1 MKLRINWKYCALI
14 VIDLV
19 IVVYLVFAMT
29 SWNKPDETPRQCSK
43 VEINIEDENENG
55 FLKTAEVKSLLEKKN
70 LYPLN
75 KRLDDIN
82 TREIENILL
91 KTAFVNTAQCYVTTE
106 GYVKLSLTQRTPI
119 VRVKAESGEDYYIDD
134 NGGVMPNSQYTSDMI
149 IVTGILSKQYACK
162 YISILA
168 STIMADDLWR
178 NQIEQINVLKDK
190 TIEIV
195 PRVGDHVINIGMLPN
210 SRFPEKRKERV
221 TEFVQKQLRRIEL
234 FYKYGLSEA
243 GWNKYSYI
251 SVEFANQVICTNRDG
266 QKHQIARPIA
276 VAQPTPQPES
286 TPANEATQNEKNKV
300 ESEKSKVEEQ
310 PKKQE
315 PKKPEP
321 VKKEEKKDNQPKKDT
336 KTPTK
341 AKETPKKDTTP
352 KKESTPKKDTTPKK
366 DNSSKKDNSPKKE
379 TSSKK
384 ENTSKK
390 DNTPKK
396 ESATKKDNKPK
407 TADKSTKGKKS

>member
-19 IVVYLVFAMT
+19 IAVYLVFAMT
-29 SWNKPDETPRQCSK
+29 SWNKPDETPRLCNK

-55 FLKTAEVKSLLEKKN
+55 FLKTAEVKTLLEKKS

-75 KRLDDIN
+75 RRTDEIN

-91 KTAFVNTAQCYVTTE
+91 KTAFVNTAQCYITTE
-106 GYVKLSLTQRTPI
+106 GNVKLSLTQRTPI

-149 IVTGILSKQYACK
+149 IVTGLLNKQYACK

-195 PRVGDHVINIGMLPN
+195 PRVGDHIINIGMLPN
-210 SRFPEKRKERV
+210 SRYPERRKELV
-221 TEFVQKQLRRIEL
+221 SEFVKKQLQRIEL

-276 VAQPTPQPES
+276 IAQPAPQPENS
-286 TPANEATQNEKNKV
+286 TTTNATPE
-300 ESEKSKVEEQ
+300 EKSKAESGKNKVEEQ

-315 PKKPEP
+315 T
-321 VKKEEKKDNQPKKDT
+321 VKKEEKKDSQPKKEDKV
-336 KTPTK
+336 KT
-341 AKETPKKDTTP
+341 KET
-352 KKESTPKKDTTPKK
+352 
-366 DNSSKKDNSPKKE
+366 PKKE

-384 ENTSKK
+384 ETAPKK
-390 DNTPKK
+390 DSTPKKDNSPKKENTPKK
-396 ESATKKDNKPK
+396 DSKPK
-407 TADKSTKGKKS
+407 STDKASKGKKS

>member
-14 VIDLV
+14 VFDLV
-19 IVVYLVFAMT
+19 IAVYLVFAMT
-29 SWNKPDETPRQCSK
+29 SWNKPDETPRLCNK

-55 FLKTAEVKSLLEKKN
+55 FLKTTEVKTLLERKS

-75 KRLDDIN
+75 RRIDGIN

-106 GYVKLSLTQRTPI
+106 GHVKLSLTQRTPI
-119 VRVKAESGEDYYIDD
+119 VRVKAENGEDYYIDD
-134 NGGVMPNSQYTSDMI
+134 NGGVMPNTQYTSDMI
-149 IVTGILSKQYACK
+149 IVTGALSKQYACK
-162 YISILA
+162 YISLLA

-195 PRVGDHVINIGMLPN
+195 PRVGDHIINIGMLPN
-210 SRFPEKRKERV
+210 SRFPEKRKELV
-221 TEFVQKQLRRIEL
+221 SEFVKKQLQRIEL

-266 QKHQIARPIA
+266 QKHQIKPIA
-276 VAQPTPQPES
+276 IAQPAPQPETTTTTDEKS
-286 TPANEATQNEKNKV
+286 KVEGEKN
-300 ESEKSKVEEQ
+300 KVEEQ

-315 PKKPEP
+315 T
-321 VKKEEKKDNQPKKDT
+321 VKKEEKKENTPKKEEKAKPKDTPKKDAPKKDSQPKKDD
-336 KTPTK
+336 K
-341 AKETPKKDTTP
+341 AKAKDTPKKD
-352 KKESTPKKDTTPKK
+352 STP
-366 DNSSKKDNSPKKE
+366 KKDNSPKKE
-379 TSSKK
+379 
-384 ENTSKK
+384 NA
-390 DNTPKK
+390 P
-396 ESATKKDNKPK
+396 KKDNKPK
-407 TADKSTKGKKS
+407 STDKTSKGKKP

>member
-1 MKLRINWKYCALI
+1 MQIRINWKYCALI

-19 IVVYLVFAMT
+19 IAVYLVFAMT
-29 SWNKPDETPRQCSK
+29 SWNKPDEKPRLCNK

-55 FLKTAEVKSLLEKKN
+55 FLKTAEVKTLLEKKS

-75 KRLDDIN
+75 RRTDEIN

-91 KTAFVNTAQCYVTTE
+91 KTAFVNTAQCYITTE
-106 GYVKLSLTQRTPI
+106 GNVKLSLTQRTPI

-149 IVTGILSKQYACK
+149 IVTGLLNKQYACK

-195 PRVGDHVINIGMLPN
+195 PRVGDHIINIGMLPN
-210 SRFPEKRKERV
+210 SRYPERRKELV
-221 TEFVQKQLRRIEL
+221 SEFVKKQLQRIEL

-251 SVEFANQVICTNRDG
+251 SVEFANQVICTNRNG
-266 QKHQIARPIA
+266 QKHQVARPIA
-276 VAQPTPQPES
+276 IAQPAPHPENSTTTNATPE
-286 TPANEATQNEKNKV
+286 
-300 ESEKSKVEEQ
+300 EKSKAESGKNKVEEQ

-315 PKKPEP
+315 T
-321 VKKEEKKDNQPKKDT
+321 VKKEEKKDSQPKKEDKV
-336 KTPTK
+336 KT
-341 AKETPKKDTTP
+341 KET
-352 KKESTPKKDTTPKK
+352 
-366 DNSSKKDNSPKKE
+366 PKKE

-384 ENTSKK
+384 ETAPKK
-390 DNTPKK
+390 NNTPKK
-396 ESATKKDNKPK
+396 DNSPKKENTPKKDSKPK
-407 TADKSTKGKKS
+407 STDKASKGKKS

>member
-1 MKLRINWKYCALI
+1 MRINWKYCALI

-19 IVVYLVFAMT
+19 IAVYLVFAMT
-29 SWNKPDETPRQCSK
+29 SWNKPDETPRLCNK

-55 FLKTAEVKSLLEKKN
+55 FLKTTEVKTLLERKS

-75 KRLDDIN
+75 RRIDGIN

-106 GYVKLSLTQRTPI
+106 GHVKLSLTQRTPI
-119 VRVKAESGEDYYIDD
+119 VRVKAENGEDYYIDD
-134 NGGVMPNSQYTSDMI
+134 NGGVMPNTQYTSDMI
-149 IVTGILSKQYACK
+149 IVTGALSKQYACK
-162 YISILA
+162 YISLLA

-195 PRVGDHVINIGMLPN
+195 PRVGDHIINIGMLPN
-210 SRFPEKRKERV
+210 SRFPEKRKELV
-221 TEFVQKQLRRIEL
+221 SEFVKKQLQRIEL

-266 QKHQIARPIA
+266 QKHQIRPIA
-276 VAQPTPQPES
+276 IAQPAPQPETTTTTDEKS
-286 TPANEATQNEKNKV
+286 KVEGEKN
-300 ESEKSKVEEQ
+300 KVEEQ

-315 PKKPEP
+315 T
-321 VKKEEKKDNQPKKDT
+321 VKKEEKKENTPKKEEKTKPKDTPKKDAPKKDSQPKKDD
-336 KTPTK
+336 K
-341 AKETPKKDTTP
+341 AKAKDTPKKD
-352 KKESTPKKDTTPKK
+352 STP
-366 DNSSKKDNSPKKE
+366 KKDNSPKKE
-379 TSSKK
+379 
-384 ENTSKK
+384 
-390 DNTPKK
+390 NTPKK
-396 ESATKKDNKPK
+396 DNKS
-407 TADKSTKGKKS
+407 KSTDKTSKGKKP

>member
-1 MKLRINWKYCALI
+1 MQIRINWKYCALI

-19 IVVYLVFAMT
+19 IAVYLVFAMT
-29 SWNKPDETPRQCSK
+29 SWNKPDEKPRLCNK

-55 FLKTAEVKSLLEKKN
+55 FLKTAEVKTLLEKKS

-75 KRLDDIN
+75 KRTDEIN

-91 KTAFVNTAQCYVTTE
+91 KTAFVNTAQCYITTE
-106 GYVKLSLTQRTPI
+106 GNVKLSLTQRTPI

-149 IVTGILSKQYACK
+149 IVTGLLNKQYACK

-195 PRVGDHVINIGMLPN
+195 PRVGDHIINIGMLPN
-210 SRFPEKRKERV
+210 SRYPERRKELV
-221 TEFVQKQLRRIEL
+221 SEFVKKQLQRIEL

-276 VAQPTPQPES
+276 IAQPAPQPENS
-286 TPANEATQNEKNKV
+286 TTTNATPE
-300 ESEKSKVEEQ
+300 EKSKAESGKNKVEEQ

-315 PKKPEP
+315 T
-321 VKKEEKKDNQPKKDT
+321 VKKEEKKDSQPKKEDKV
-336 KTPTK
+336 KT
-341 AKETPKKDTTP
+341 KET
-352 KKESTPKKDTTPKK
+352 
-366 DNSSKKDNSPKKE
+366 PKKE

-384 ENTSKK
+384 ETAPKK
-390 DNTPKK
+390 NNTPKK
-396 ESATKKDNKPK
+396 DNSPKKENTPKKDNKPK
-407 TADKSTKGKKS
+407 STDKASKGKKS

>member
-1 MKLRINWKYCALI
+1 MQIRINWKYCALI

-19 IVVYLVFAMT
+19 IAVYLVFAMT
-29 SWNKPDETPRQCSK
+29 SWNKPDETPRLCNK

-55 FLKTAEVKSLLEKKN
+55 FLKTTEVKTLLERKS

-75 KRLDDIN
+75 RRIDGIN

-106 GYVKLSLTQRTPI
+106 GHVKLSLTQRTPI
-119 VRVKAESGEDYYIDD
+119 VRVKAENGEDYYIDD
-134 NGGVMPNSQYTSDMI
+134 NGGVMPNTQYTSDMI
-149 IVTGILSKQYACK
+149 IVTGALSKQYACK
-162 YISILA
+162 YISLLA

-195 PRVGDHVINIGMLPN
+195 PRVGDHIINIGMLPN
-210 SRFPEKRKERV
+210 SRFPEKRKELV
-221 TEFVQKQLRRIEL
+221 SEFVKKQLQRIEL

-266 QKHQIARPIA
+266 QKHQIRPIA
-276 VAQPTPQPES
+276 IAQPAPQPETTTTTDEKS
-286 TPANEATQNEKNKV
+286 KVEGEKN
-300 ESEKSKVEEQ
+300 KVEEQ

-315 PKKPEP
+315 T
-321 VKKEEKKDNQPKKDT
+321 VKKEEKKENTPKKEEKAKPKDTPKKDAPKKDSQPKKDD
-336 KTPTK
+336 K
-341 AKETPKKDTTP
+341 AKAKDTPKKD
-352 KKESTPKKDTTPKK
+352 STP
-366 DNSSKKDNSPKKE
+366 KKDNSPKKE
-379 TSSKK
+379 
-384 ENTSKK
+384 NA
-390 DNTPKK
+390 P
-396 ESATKKDNKPK
+396 KKDNKPK
-407 TADKSTKGKKS
+407 STDKTSKGKKS

>member
-1 MKLRINWKYCALI
+1 MKIRINWKYCALI

-19 IVVYLVFAMT
+19 IAVYLVFAMT
-29 SWNKPDETPRQCSK
+29 SWNKPDETPRLCNK

-55 FLKTAEVKSLLEKKN
+55 FLKTTEVKTLLERKS

-75 KRLDDIN
+75 RRIDGIN

-106 GYVKLSLTQRTPI
+106 GHVKLSLTQRTPI
-119 VRVKAESGEDYYIDD
+119 VRVKAENGEDYYIDD
-134 NGGVMPNSQYTSDMI
+134 NGGVMPNTQYTSDMI
-149 IVTGILSKQYACK
+149 IVTGALSKQYACK
-162 YISILA
+162 YISLLA

-195 PRVGDHVINIGMLPN
+195 PRVGDHIINIGMLPN
-210 SRFPEKRKERV
+210 SRFPEKRKELV
-221 TEFVQKQLRRIEL
+221 SEFVKKQLQRIEL

-266 QKHQIARPIA
+266 QKHQIKPIA
-276 VAQPTPQPES
+276 IAQPAPQPETTTTTDEKS
-286 TPANEATQNEKNKV
+286 KVEGEKN
-300 ESEKSKVEEQ
+300 KVEEQ

-315 PKKPEP
+315 T
-321 VKKEEKKDNQPKKDT
+321 VKKEEKKENTPKKEEKAKPKDTPKKDAPKKDSQPKKDD
-336 KTPTK
+336 K
-341 AKETPKKDTTP
+341 AKAKDTPKKD
-352 KKESTPKKDTTPKK
+352 STP
-366 DNSSKKDNSPKKE
+366 KKDNSPKKE
-379 TSSKK
+379 
-384 ENTSKK
+384 NA
-390 DNTPKK
+390 P
-396 ESATKKDNKPK
+396 KKDNKS
-407 TADKSTKGKKS
+407 KSTDKTSKGKKS

>member
-1 MKLRINWKYCALI
+1 MKIRINWKYCALI

-19 IVVYLVFAMT
+19 IAVYLVFAMT
-29 SWNKPDETPRQCSK
+29 SWNKPDETPRLCNK

-55 FLKTAEVKSLLEKKN
+55 FLKTTEVKTLLERKS

-75 KRLDDIN
+75 RRIDGIN

-106 GYVKLSLTQRTPI
+106 GHVKLSLTQRTPI
-119 VRVKAESGEDYYIDD
+119 VRVKAENGEDYYIDD
-134 NGGVMPNSQYTSDMI
+134 NGGVMPNTQYTSDMI
-149 IVTGILSKQYACK
+149 IVTGALSKQYACK
-162 YISILA
+162 YISLLA

-195 PRVGDHVINIGMLPN
+195 PRVGDHIINIGMLPN
-210 SRFPEKRKERV
+210 SRFPEKRKELV
-221 TEFVQKQLRRIEL
+221 SEFVKKQLQRIEL

-266 QKHQIARPIA
+266 QKHQIRPIV
-276 VAQPTPQPES
+276 VAQPAPQPE
-286 TPANEATQNEKNKV
+286 TTTTTDEKTKVEGEKN
-300 ESEKSKVEEQ
+300 KVEEQ

-315 PKKPEP
+315 T
-321 VKKEEKKDNQPKKDT
+321 VKKEEKKENTPKKEEKAKPKDTPKKDAPKKDSQPKKDD
-336 KTPTK
+336 K
-341 AKETPKKDTTP
+341 AKAKDTPKKD
-352 KKESTPKKDTTPKK
+352 STP
-366 DNSSKKDNSPKKE
+366 KKDNSPKKE
-379 TSSKK
+379 
-384 ENTSKK
+384 
-390 DNTPKK
+390 NTP
-396 ESATKKDNKPK
+396 KKDNKPK
-407 TADKSTKGKKS
+407 STDKTSKGKKP

>member
-1 MKLRINWKYCALI
+1 MRINWKYCALI

-210 SRFPEKRKERV
+210 SRFPDKRKEKV

-266 QKHQIARPIA
+266 KQHQVVKPIA
-276 VAQPTPQPES
+276 VAQPAPQPET
-286 TPANEATQNEKNKV
+286 TPANEATQEEKNKV
-300 ESEKSKVEEQ
+300 ENGKNKVEEQ
-310 PKKQE
+310 PKKQ
-315 PKKPEP
+315 EP
-321 VKKEEKKDNQPKKDT
+321 VKKEEKKDNQPKKET
-336 KTPTK
+336 KAPTK
-341 AKETPKKDTTP
+341 AKETPKKDSTP

-390 DNTPKK
+390 DSTPKK

-407 TADKSTKGKKS
+407 TAEKATKGKKSSKQ

>member
-19 IVVYLVFAMT
+19 IAVYLVFAMT
-29 SWNKPDETPRQCSK
+29 SWNKPDEKPRLCNK

-55 FLKTAEVKSLLEKKN
+55 FLKTAEVKTLLEKKS

-75 KRLDDIN
+75 RRTDEIN

-91 KTAFVNTAQCYVTTE
+91 KTAFVNTAQCYITTE
-106 GYVKLSLTQRTPI
+106 GNVKLSLTQRTPI

-149 IVTGILSKQYACK
+149 IVTGLLNKQYACK

-195 PRVGDHVINIGMLPN
+195 PRVGDHIINIGMLPN
-210 SRFPEKRKERV
+210 SRYPERRKELV
-221 TEFVQKQLRRIEL
+221 SEFVKKQLQRIEL

-276 VAQPTPQPES
+276 IAQPAPQPENS
-286 TPANEATQNEKNKV
+286 TTTNATPE
-300 ESEKSKVEEQ
+300 EKSKAESGKNKVEEQ

-315 PKKPEP
+315 T
-321 VKKEEKKDNQPKKDT
+321 VKKEEKKDSQPKKEDKV
-336 KTPTK
+336 KT
-341 AKETPKKDTTP
+341 KET
-352 KKESTPKKDTTPKK
+352 
-366 DNSSKKDNSPKKE
+366 PKKE

-384 ENTSKK
+384 ETAPKK
-390 DNTPKK
+390 NNTPKK
-396 ESATKKDNKPK
+396 DNSPKKESNPKKDNKPK
-407 TADKSTKGKKS
+407 STDKASKGKKS

>member
-1 MKLRINWKYCALI
+1 MQIRINWKYCALI

-19 IVVYLVFAMT
+19 IAVYLVFAMT
-29 SWNKPDETPRQCSK
+29 SWNKPDETPRLCNK

-55 FLKTAEVKSLLEKKN
+55 FLKTTEVKTLLERKS

-75 KRLDDIN
+75 RRIDGIN

-106 GYVKLSLTQRTPI
+106 GHVKLSLTQRTPI
-119 VRVKAESGEDYYIDD
+119 VRVKAENGEDYYIDD
-134 NGGVMPNSQYTSDMI
+134 NGGVMPNTQYTSDMI
-149 IVTGILSKQYACK
+149 IVTGALSKQYACK
-162 YISILA
+162 YISLLA

-195 PRVGDHVINIGMLPN
+195 PRVGDHIINIGMLPN
-210 SRFPEKRKERV
+210 SRFPEKRKELV
-221 TEFVQKQLRRIEL
+221 SEFVKKQLQRIEL

-266 QKHQIARPIA
+266 QKHQIKPIA
-276 VAQPTPQPES
+276 IAQPAPQPETTTTTTDEKS
-286 TPANEATQNEKNKV
+286 KVEGEKN
-300 ESEKSKVEEQ
+300 KVEEQ

-315 PKKPEP
+315 T
-321 VKKEEKKDNQPKKDT
+321 VKKEEKKENTPKKEEKAKPKDTPKKDAPKKDSQPKKDD
-336 KTPTK
+336 K
-341 AKETPKKDTTP
+341 AKAKDTP
-352 KKESTPKKDTTPKK
+352 
-366 DNSSKKDNSPKKE
+366 KKDNSPKKE
-379 TSSKK
+379 
-384 ENTSKK
+384 
-390 DNTPKK
+390 NTPKK
-396 ESATKKDNKPK
+396 DNKS
-407 TADKSTKGKKS
+407 KSTDKTSKGKKP

>member
-1 MKLRINWKYCALI
+1 MKIRINWKYCALI

-19 IVVYLVFAMT
+19 IAVYLVFAMT
-29 SWNKPDETPRQCSK
+29 SWNKPDETPRLCNK

-55 FLKTAEVKSLLEKKN
+55 FLKTTEVKTLLERKS

-75 KRLDDIN
+75 RRIDGIN

-106 GYVKLSLTQRTPI
+106 GHVKLSLTQRTPI
-119 VRVKAESGEDYYIDD
+119 VRVKAENGEDYYIDD
-134 NGGVMPNSQYTSDMI
+134 NGGVMPNTQYTSDMI
-149 IVTGILSKQYACK
+149 IVTGALSKQYACK
-162 YISILA
+162 YISLLA

-195 PRVGDHVINIGMLPN
+195 PRVGDHIINIGMLPN
-210 SRFPEKRKERV
+210 SRFPEKRKELV
-221 TEFVQKQLRRIEL
+221 SEFVKKQLQRIEL

-266 QKHQIARPIA
+266 QKHQIRPIA
-276 VAQPTPQPES
+276 IAQPAPQPETTTTTDEKS
-286 TPANEATQNEKNKV
+286 KVEGEKN
-300 ESEKSKVEEQ
+300 KVEEQ

-315 PKKPEP
+315 T
-321 VKKEEKKDNQPKKDT
+321 VKKEEKKENTPKKEEKAKPKDTPKKDAPKKDSQPKKDD
-336 KTPTK
+336 K
-341 AKETPKKDTTP
+341 AKAKDTPKKD
-352 KKESTPKKDTTPKK
+352 STP
-366 DNSSKKDNSPKKE
+366 KKDNSPKKE
-379 TSSKK
+379 
-384 ENTSKK
+384 
-390 DNTPKK
+390 NTP
-396 ESATKKDNKPK
+396 KKDNKPK
-407 TADKSTKGKKS
+407 STDKTSKGKKP

>member
-1 MKLRINWKYCALI
+1 MQIRINWKYCALI

-19 IVVYLVFAMT
+19 IAVYLVFAMT
-29 SWNKPDETPRQCSK
+29 SWNKPDEKPRLCNK

-55 FLKTAEVKSLLEKKN
+55 FLKTAEVKTLLEKKS

-75 KRLDDIN
+75 RRTDEIN

-91 KTAFVNTAQCYVTTE
+91 KTAFVNTAQCYITTE
-106 GYVKLSLTQRTPI
+106 GNVKLSLTQRTPI

-149 IVTGILSKQYACK
+149 IVTGLLNKQYACK

-195 PRVGDHVINIGMLPN
+195 PRVGDHIINIGMLPN
-210 SRFPEKRKERV
+210 SRYPERRKELV
-221 TEFVQKQLRRIEL
+221 SEFVKKQLQRIEL

-276 VAQPTPQPES
+276 IAQPAPQPENS
-286 TPANEATQNEKNKV
+286 TTTNATPE
-300 ESEKSKVEEQ
+300 EKSKAESGKNKVEEQ

-315 PKKPEP
+315 T
-321 VKKEEKKDNQPKKDT
+321 VKKEEKKDSQPKKEDKV
-336 KTPTK
+336 KT
-341 AKETPKKDTTP
+341 KETPKKET
-352 KKESTPKKDTTPKK
+352 
-366 DNSSKKDNSPKKE
+366 PKKE

-384 ENTSKK
+384 ETAPKK
-390 DNTPKK
+390 NNTPKK
-396 ESATKKDNKPK
+396 DNSPKKENTPKKDNKPK
-407 TADKSTKGKKS
+407 STDKASKGKKS

>member
-14 VIDLV
+14 VFDLV
-19 IVVYLVFAMT
+19 IAVYLVFAMT
-29 SWNKPDETPRQCSK
+29 SWNKPDEKPRLCNK

-55 FLKTAEVKSLLEKKN
+55 FLKTAEVKTLLEKKS

-75 KRLDDIN
+75 RRTDEIN

-91 KTAFVNTAQCYVTTE
+91 KTAFVNTAQCYITTE
-106 GYVKLSLTQRTPI
+106 GNVKLSLTQRTPI

-149 IVTGILSKQYACK
+149 IVTGLLNKQYACK

-195 PRVGDHVINIGMLPN
+195 PRVGDHIINIGMLPN
-210 SRFPEKRKERV
+210 SRYPERRKELV
-221 TEFVQKQLRRIEL
+221 SEFVKKQLQRIEL

-276 VAQPTPQPES
+276 IAQPAPQPENS
-286 TPANEATQNEKNKV
+286 TTTNATPE
-300 ESEKSKVEEQ
+300 EKSKAESGKNKMEEQ

-315 PKKPEP
+315 T
-321 VKKEEKKDNQPKKDT
+321 VKKEEKKDSQPKKEDKV
-336 KTPTK
+336 KT
-341 AKETPKKDTTP
+341 KET
-352 KKESTPKKDTTPKK
+352 
-366 DNSSKKDNSPKKE
+366 PKKE

-384 ENTSKK
+384 ETAPKK
-390 DNTPKK
+390 NNTPKK
-396 ESATKKDNKPK
+396 DYSPKKENTPKKDSKPK
-407 TADKSTKGKKS
+407 STDKASKGKKS

>member
-1 MKLRINWKYCALI
+1 MQIRINWKYCALI

-19 IVVYLVFAMT
+19 IAVYLVFAMT
-29 SWNKPDETPRQCSK
+29 SWNKPDEKPRLCNK

-55 FLKTAEVKSLLEKKN
+55 FLKTAEVKTLLEKKS

-75 KRLDDIN
+75 RRTDEIN

-91 KTAFVNTAQCYVTTE
+91 KTAFVNTAQCYITTE
-106 GYVKLSLTQRTPI
+106 GNVKLSLTQRTPI

-149 IVTGILSKQYACK
+149 IVTGLLNKQYACK

-195 PRVGDHVINIGMLPN
+195 PRVGDHIINIGMLPN
-210 SRFPEKRKERV
+210 SRYPERRKELV
-221 TEFVQKQLRRIEL
+221 SEFVKKQLQRIEL

-276 VAQPTPQPES
+276 IAQPAPQPENS
-286 TPANEATQNEKNKV
+286 TTTNATPE
-300 ESEKSKVEEQ
+300 EKSKAKSGKNKVEEQ

-315 PKKPEP
+315 T
-321 VKKEEKKDNQPKKDT
+321 VKKEEKKDSQPKKEDKV
-336 KTPTK
+336 KT
-341 AKETPKKDTTP
+341 KET
-352 KKESTPKKDTTPKK
+352 
-366 DNSSKKDNSPKKE
+366 PKKE

-384 ENTSKK
+384 ETAPKK
-390 DNTPKK
+390 NNTPKK
-396 ESATKKDNKPK
+396 DNSPKKENTPKKDSKPK
-407 TADKSTKGKKS
+407 STDKASKGKKS

>member
-1 MKLRINWKYCALI
+1 MQIRINWKYCALI

-19 IVVYLVFAMT
+19 IAVYLVFAMT
-29 SWNKPDETPRQCSK
+29 SWNKPDEKPRLCNK

-55 FLKTAEVKSLLEKKN
+55 FLKTAEVKTLLEKKS

-75 KRLDDIN
+75 RRTDEIN
-82 TREIENILL
+82 TRDIENILL
-91 KTAFVNTAQCYVTTE
+91 KTAFVNTAQCYITTE
-106 GYVKLSLTQRTPI
+106 GNVKLSLTQRTPI

-149 IVTGILSKQYACK
+149 IVTGLLNKQYACK

-168 STIMADDLWR
+168 STIMAGDLWR

-195 PRVGDHVINIGMLPN
+195 PRVGDHIINIGMLPN
-210 SRFPEKRKERV
+210 SRYPERRKELV
-221 TEFVQKQLRRIEL
+221 SEFVKKQLQRIEL

-276 VAQPTPQPES
+276 IAQPAPQPENS
-286 TPANEATQNEKNKV
+286 TTTNATPE
-300 ESEKSKVEEQ
+300 EKSKAESGKNKVEEQ

-315 PKKPEP
+315 T
-321 VKKEEKKDNQPKKDT
+321 VKKEEKKDSQPKKEDKV
-336 KTPTK
+336 KT
-341 AKETPKKDTTP
+341 KET
-352 KKESTPKKDTTPKK
+352 
-366 DNSSKKDNSPKKE
+366 PKKE

-384 ENTSKK
+384 ETAPKK
-390 DNTPKK
+390 NNTPKK
-396 ESATKKDNKPK
+396 DNSPKKENTPKKDNKPK
-407 TADKSTKGKKS
+407 STDKASKGKKS

>member
-19 IVVYLVFAMT
+19 IAVYLVFAMT
-29 SWNKPDETPRQCSK
+29 SWNKPDEKPRLCNK

-55 FLKTAEVKSLLEKKN
+55 FLKTAEVKTLLEKKS

-75 KRLDDIN
+75 RRTDEIN

-91 KTAFVNTAQCYVTTE
+91 KTAFVNTAQCYITTE
-106 GYVKLSLTQRTPI
+106 GNVKLSLTQRTPI

-149 IVTGILSKQYACK
+149 IVTGLLNKQYACK

-195 PRVGDHVINIGMLPN
+195 PRVGDHIINIGMLPN
-210 SRFPEKRKERV
+210 SRYPERRKELV
-221 TEFVQKQLRRIEL
+221 SEFVKKQLQRIEL

-276 VAQPTPQPES
+276 IAQPAPQPENS
-286 TPANEATQNEKNKV
+286 TTTNATQE
-300 ESEKSKVEEQ
+300 EKSKAESGKNKVEEQ

-315 PKKPEP
+315 T
-321 VKKEEKKDNQPKKDT
+321 VKKEEKKDSQPKKEDKV
-336 KTPTK
+336 KT
-341 AKETPKKDTTP
+341 KET
-352 KKESTPKKDTTPKK
+352 
-366 DNSSKKDNSPKKE
+366 PKKE

-384 ENTSKK
+384 ETAPKK
-390 DNTPKK
+390 NNTPKK
-396 ESATKKDNKPK
+396 DNSPKKENTPKKDSKPK
-407 TADKSTKGKKS
+407 STDKASKGKKS

>member
-1 MKLRINWKYCALI
+1 MQIRINWKYCALI

-19 IVVYLVFAMT
+19 IAVYLVFAMT
-29 SWNKPDETPRQCSK
+29 SWNKPDEKPRLCNK

-55 FLKTAEVKSLLEKKN
+55 FLKTAEVKTLLEKKS

-75 KRLDDIN
+75 RRTDEIN

-91 KTAFVNTAQCYVTTE
+91 KTAFVNTAQCYITTE
-106 GYVKLSLTQRTPI
+106 GNVKLSLTQRTPI

-149 IVTGILSKQYACK
+149 IVTGLLNKQYACK

-195 PRVGDHVINIGMLPN
+195 PRVGDHIINIGMLPN
-210 SRFPEKRKERV
+210 SRYPERRKELV
-221 TEFVQKQLRRIEL
+221 SEFVKKQLQRIEL

-276 VAQPTPQPES
+276 IAQPAPQPENS
-286 TPANEATQNEKNKV
+286 TTTNATPE
-300 ESEKSKVEEQ
+300 EKSKAESGKNKVEEQ

-315 PKKPEP
+315 T
-321 VKKEEKKDNQPKKDT
+321 VKKEDKV
-336 KTPTK
+336 KT
-341 AKETPKKDTTP
+341 KET
-352 KKESTPKKDTTPKK
+352 
-366 DNSSKKDNSPKKE
+366 PKKE

-384 ENTSKK
+384 ETAPKK
-390 DNTPKK
+390 NNTPKK
-396 ESATKKDNKPK
+396 DNPPKKENTPKKDNKPK
-407 TADKSTKGKKS
+407 STDKASKGKKS

>member
-1 MKLRINWKYCALI
+1 MRINWKYCALI

-210 SRFPEKRKERV
+210 SRFPDKRKEKV

-266 QKHQIARPIA
+266 KQHQVVKPIA
-276 VAQPTPQPES
+276 VAQPAPQPET
-286 TPANEATQNEKNKV
+286 TPANEATQEEKNKV
-300 ESEKSKVEEQ
+300 ENGKNKVEEQ

-315 PKKPEP
+315 P
-321 VKKEEKKDNQPKKDT
+321 VKKEEKKENQPKKET
-336 KTPTK
+336 KAPTK
-341 AKETPKKDTTP
+341 AKETPKKDSTP

-390 DNTPKK
+390 DSTPKK

-407 TADKSTKGKKS
+407 TAEKATKGKKS

>member
-1 MKLRINWKYCALI
+1 MRINWKYCALI

-19 IVVYLVFAMT
+19 IAVYLVFAMT
-29 SWNKPDETPRQCSK
+29 SWNKPDETPRVCNK

-55 FLKTAEVKSLLEKKN
+55 FLKTAEVKTLLEKKS

-75 KRLDDIN
+75 RSIDGID

-91 KTAFVNTAQCYVTTE
+91 KTAFVKTAQCYVTTE
-106 GYVKLSLTQRTPI
+106 GHVKLSLTQRTPI

-168 STIMADDLWR
+168 ATIMADDLWR

-195 PRVGDHVINIGMLPN
+195 PRVGDHIINIGMLPN
-210 SRFPEKRKERV
+210 SRFPEKRKNIV
-221 TEFVQKQLRRIEL
+221 TEFVQKQLQRIEL

-266 QKHQIARPIA
+266 QKHQVRPIA
-276 VAQPTPQPES
+276 IAQPAPQPE
-286 TPANEATQNEKNKV
+286 AATTTEEKNKV
-300 ESEKSKVEEQ
+300 EGEKNKSEEQ
-310 PKKQE
+310 A
-315 PKKPEP
+315 KKPET
-321 VKKEEKKDNQPKKDT
+321 VKKEEMRRIPLRRRKKPSQRTLRRRTLNQRRMTRPRQRKLLRKIT
-336 KTPTK
+336 LLRRTIRRKR
-341 AKETPKKDTTP
+341 TTSLNQRTRP
-352 KKESTPKKDTTPKK
+352 QRVK
-366 DNSSKKDNSPKKE
+366 SPKP
-379 TSSKK
+379 TI
-384 ENTSKK
+384 
-390 DNTPKK
+390 
-396 ESATKKDNKPK
+396 
-407 TADKSTKGKKS
+407 

>member
-1 MKLRINWKYCALI
+1 MQIRINWKYCALI

-19 IVVYLVFAMT
+19 IAVYLVFAMT
-29 SWNKPDETPRQCSK
+29 SWNKPDEKPRLCNK

-55 FLKTAEVKSLLEKKN
+55 FLKTAEVKTLLEKKS

-75 KRLDDIN
+75 RRTDEIN

-91 KTAFVNTAQCYVTTE
+91 KTAFVNTAQCYITTE
-106 GYVKLSLTQRTPI
+106 GNVKLSLTQRTPI

-149 IVTGILSKQYACK
+149 IVTGLLNKQYACK

-195 PRVGDHVINIGMLPN
+195 PRVGDHIINIGMLPN
-210 SRFPEKRKERV
+210 SRYPERRKELV
-221 TEFVQKQLRRIEL
+221 SEFVKKQLQRIEL

-276 VAQPTPQPES
+276 IAQPAPQPENS
-286 TPANEATQNEKNKV
+286 TTTNATPE
-300 ESEKSKVEEQ
+300 EKSKAESGKNKVEEQ

-315 PKKPEP
+315 T
-321 VKKEEKKDNQPKKDT
+321 VKKEEKKDSQPKKEDKV
-336 KTPTK
+336 KT
-341 AKETPKKDTTP
+341 KET
-352 KKESTPKKDTTPKK
+352 
-366 DNSSKKDNSPKKE
+366 PKKE

-384 ENTSKK
+384 ETAPKK
-390 DNTPKK
+390 NNTPKK
-396 ESATKKDNKPK
+396 DNSPKKESNPKKDNKPK
-407 TADKSTKGKKS
+407 STDKASKGKKS

>member
-19 IVVYLVFAMT
+19 IAVYLVFAMT
-29 SWNKPDETPRQCSK
+29 SWNKPDEKPRLCNK

-55 FLKTAEVKSLLEKKN
+55 FLKTAEVKTLLEKKS

-75 KRLDDIN
+75 RRTDEIN

-91 KTAFVNTAQCYVTTE
+91 KTAFVNTAQCYITTE
-106 GYVKLSLTQRTPI
+106 GNVKLSLTQRTPI

-149 IVTGILSKQYACK
+149 IVTGLLNKQYACK

-195 PRVGDHVINIGMLPN
+195 PRVGDHIINIGMLPN
-210 SRFPEKRKERV
+210 SRYPERRKELV
-221 TEFVQKQLRRIEL
+221 SEFVKKQLQRIEL

-251 SVEFANQVICTNRDG
+251 SVEFANQVICTNRNG

-276 VAQPTPQPES
+276 IAQPAPQPENS
-286 TPANEATQNEKNKV
+286 TTTNATPE
-300 ESEKSKVEEQ
+300 EKSKAESGKNKVEEQ

-315 PKKPEP
+315 T
-321 VKKEEKKDNQPKKDT
+321 VKKEEKKDSQPKKEDKV
-336 KTPTK
+336 KT
-341 AKETPKKDTTP
+341 KET
-352 KKESTPKKDTTPKK
+352 
-366 DNSSKKDNSPKKE
+366 PKKE

-384 ENTSKK
+384 ETAPKK
-390 DNTPKK
+390 NNTPKK
-396 ESATKKDNKPK
+396 DNSPKKENTPKKDNKPK
-407 TADKSTKGKKS
+407 STDKASKGKKS

>member
-1 MKLRINWKYCALI
+1 MKIRINWKYCALI

-19 IVVYLVFAMT
+19 IAVYLVFAMT
-29 SWNKPDETPRQCSK
+29 SWNKPDETPRLCNK

-55 FLKTAEVKSLLEKKN
+55 FLKTTEVKTLLERKS

-75 KRLDDIN
+75 RRIDGIN

-106 GYVKLSLTQRTPI
+106 GHVKLSLTQRTPI
-119 VRVKAESGEDYYIDD
+119 VRVKAENGEDYYIDD
-134 NGGVMPNSQYTSDMI
+134 NGGVMPNTQYTSDMI
-149 IVTGILSKQYACK
+149 IVTGALSKQYACK
-162 YISILA
+162 YISLLA

-195 PRVGDHVINIGMLPN
+195 PRVGDHIINIGMLPN
-210 SRFPEKRKERV
+210 SRFPEKRKELV
-221 TEFVQKQLRRIEL
+221 SEFVKKQLQRIEL

-266 QKHQIARPIA
+266 QKHQIRPIA
-276 VAQPTPQPES
+276 IAQPAPQPETTTTTDEKS
-286 TPANEATQNEKNKV
+286 KVEGEKN
-300 ESEKSKVEEQ
+300 KVEEQ

-315 PKKPEP
+315 T
-321 VKKEEKKDNQPKKDT
+321 VKKEEKKENTPKKEEKAKPKDTPKKDAPKKDSQPKKDD
-336 KTPTK
+336 K
-341 AKETPKKDTTP
+341 AKAKDTPKKD
-352 KKESTPKKDTTPKK
+352 STP
-366 DNSSKKDNSPKKE
+366 KKDNSPKKE
-379 TSSKK
+379 
-384 ENTSKK
+384 
-390 DNTPKK
+390 NTPKK
-396 ESATKKDNKPK
+396 DNKS
-407 TADKSTKGKKS
+407 KSTDKTSKGKKP

>member
-1 MKLRINWKYCALI
+1 MRINWKYCALI

-210 SRFPEKRKERV
+210 SRFPDKRKEKV

-266 QKHQIARPIA
+266 KQHQVVKPIA
-276 VAQPTPQPES
+276 VAQPAPQPET
-286 TPANEATQNEKNKV
+286 TPANEATQEEKNKV
-300 ESEKSKVEEQ
+300 ENGKNKVEEQ
-310 PKKQE
+310 PKKQ
-315 PKKPEP
+315 EP
-321 VKKEEKKDNQPKKDT
+321 VKKEEKKDNQPKKET
-336 KTPTK
+336 KAPTK
-341 AKETPKKDTTP
+341 AKETPKKDSTP

-390 DNTPKK
+390 DSTPKK

-407 TADKSTKGKKS
+407 TADKATKGKKS

>member
-14 VIDLV
+14 VFDLV
-19 IVVYLVFAMT
+19 IAVYLVFAMT
-29 SWNKPDETPRQCSK
+29 SWNKPDEKPRLCNK

-55 FLKTAEVKSLLEKKN
+55 FLKTAEVKTLLEKKS

-75 KRLDDIN
+75 RRTDEIN

-91 KTAFVNTAQCYVTTE
+91 KTAFVNTAQCYITTE
-106 GYVKLSLTQRTPI
+106 GNVKLSLTQRTPI

-149 IVTGILSKQYACK
+149 IVTGLLNKQYACK

-195 PRVGDHVINIGMLPN
+195 PRVGDHIINIGMLPN
-210 SRFPEKRKERV
+210 SRYPERRKELV
-221 TEFVQKQLRRIEL
+221 SEFVKKQLQRIEL

-276 VAQPTPQPES
+276 IAQPAPQPENS
-286 TPANEATQNEKNKV
+286 TTTNATPE
-300 ESEKSKVEEQ
+300 EKSKAESGKNKVEEQ

-315 PKKPEP
+315 T
-321 VKKEEKKDNQPKKDT
+321 VKKEEKKDSQPKKEDKV
-336 KTPTK
+336 KT
-341 AKETPKKDTTP
+341 KET
-352 KKESTPKKDTTPKK
+352 
-366 DNSSKKDNSPKKE
+366 PKKE

-384 ENTSKK
+384 ETAPKK
-390 DNTPKK
+390 NNTPKK
-396 ESATKKDNKPK
+396 DNSPKKENTPKKDNKPK
-407 TADKSTKGKKS
+407 STDKASKGKKS